1 MSGYAVLEPV
11 RRRPAREPS
20 WRGFDVDGRV
30 APSIVEIAPPT
41 PIDLVGQ
48 SLEDRIAARIDRIR
62 ATWSQTTFFLF
73 DPESWR

>member
-11 RRRPAREPS
+11 RRRPPREPS
-20 WRGFDVDGRV
+20 WRGFEHVS
-30 APSIVEIAPPT
+30 PTFVEAAPPT

-73 DPESWR
+73 DADSWR

>member
-20 WRGFDVDGRV
+20 WRGLDVDRRIV
-30 APSIVEIAPPT
+30 PSIFETVPPT

-48 SLEDRIAARIDRIR
+48 SLEDRIAGRIDRIR
-62 ATWSQTTFFLF
+62 ATWSQSTFFLF
-73 DPESWR
+73 DAESWR